1 MSYSLESVYLVRNEL
16 IRLIMKAGTKKENK
30 WFFTNSS
37 FLPEEQ
43 IERIPNTWNN
53 DNYVVVCDTKIVAY
67 FEAIWNKVLNV
78 VVSFRNLL
86 LILDFSTRV
95 FSLFVK
101 SVVGTLV
108 LIYFKKAEIS
118 KTVFVCQ

>member
-30 WFFTNSS
+30 WFFTNGS

-53 DNYVVVCDTKIVAY
+53 DNYV
-67 FEAIWNKVLNV
+67 
-78 VVSFRNLL
+78 
-86 LILDFSTRV
+86 
-95 FSLFVK
+95 
-101 SVVGTLV
+101 
-108 LIYFKKAEIS
+108 
-118 KTVFVCQ
+118 

>member
-30 WFFTNSS
+30 WFFTNGS

-53 DNYVVVCDTKIVAY
+53 DTDAERETKKHLEDYI
-67 FEAIWNKVLNV
+67 EGRTQSGGK
-78 VVSFRNLL
+78 
-86 LILDFSTRV
+86 
-95 FSLFVK
+95 
-101 SVVGTLV
+101 
-108 LIYFKKAEIS
+108 
-118 KTVFVCQ
+118 